1 MSFQTLLGLPMSEA
15 KENQTIHLLMEN
27 KEMCIMPTLIN
38 LTFFTYY
45 ATNDYL
51 YGLNIYISAFT
62 LQLLANFIMLDTDS
76 RKKWKLRKTK
86 N

>member
-1 MSFQTLLGLPMSEA
+1 MSFQTILDLATSEA
-15 KENQTIHLLMEN
+15 KENPAIHLLIGN
-27 KEMCIMPTLIN
+27 KEMGIMATWTN

-51 YGLNIYISAFT
+51 YASNLYISAFT
-62 LQLLANFIMLDTDS
+62 LQLLANFIMLDADL
-76 RKKWKLRKTK
+76 RRKWKLWKIK